1 MAVNRITNKQVVNKE
16 SVNRVDQISTK
27 NTTVMYKHYYWSK

>member
-1 MAVNRITNKQVVNKE
+1 MAVNRITNKQVLNKE

-27 NTTVMYKHYYWSK
+27 NTNPTKAARLNM